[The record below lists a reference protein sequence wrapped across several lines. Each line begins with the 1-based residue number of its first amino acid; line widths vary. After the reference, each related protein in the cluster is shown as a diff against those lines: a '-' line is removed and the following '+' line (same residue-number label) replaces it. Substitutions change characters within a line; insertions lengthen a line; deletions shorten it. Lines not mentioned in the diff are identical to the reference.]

1 MEVHRF
7 EKLWAL
13 TSVLL
18 IVGFIA
24 TIAYGAVFIG
34 VEMVDASGGQ
44 IQADALDEH
53 PKFSDPGVYQTGP
66 NAYAVYIVA
75 EQFQFRPGTQEP
87 IRLPAD
93 AEITLHVTS
102 GDVVHGFYVT
112 GTNVNTMVI
121 PGQIAELQVT
131 FDEPGTYGVV
141 CHEYCGAAHHEMAGQ
156 IVVVPPSQYEGPDR
170 GGNAS
175 AIAPAG
181 GADRTGVG
189 R

>member
-24 TIAYGAVFIG
+24 TIVYGAAGVG

-44 IQADALDEH
+44 IQADALGDH
-53 PKFSDPGVYQTGP
+53 PKFGDPGVYQTGP

-87 IRLPAD
+87 IRLPAGAD
-93 AEITLHVTS
+93 VTLYVTS
-102 GDVVHGFYVT
+102 ADVTHGFNVV
-112 GTNVNTMVI
+112 GTNVNTMAI

-131 FDEPGTYGVV
+131 FNEPGTYGVV

-156 IVVVPPSQYEGPDR
+156 IVVVPPSQYEGPGQ

-175 AIAPAG
+175 ALAPAS
-181 GADRTGVG
+181 AALTGVG